1 MAAFI
6 GEAATAGANAPTTS
20 GRRNHTK
27 RLSRVLHFAGNI
39 YQGLRCT
46 LLLLMVKSMKKAM
59 TTKSKRIGRKN
70 AQNPEVDM
78 KTAKTLRTVGENEAF
93 HFYETIGKPTGQS
106 ARNLTDFLDKVK
118 SAKQESRVF
127 HLQRRDF
134 QNWVEKSL
142 GDSEL
147 ARKLGNMDSLDST
160 DIRMSICKAVKNRI
174 KELREAPAQIII
186 DEELVVPQC

>member
-27 RLSRVLHFAGNI
+27 RLSRGST
-39 YQGLRCT
+39 LRWEH
-46 LLLLMVKSMKKAM
+46 LSSMKKAM